1 MITNFGY
8 CCISEMLDDTIKV
21 NRGMREITFKEK
33 GLSYVS
39 DLSILNLQDCL
50 TILKHNI
57 KNNIVVYR
65 MSSDMFPWFSHYN
78 IEDLPNFNVIHKLLK
93 NIGDFILD
101 NNIRSG
107 FHPAQFCILSSEKQ
121 HVVKNSI
128 DELNKTAKILDL
140 MGLPATNFYS
150 INIHL
155 NSTKPTLE
163 ASANRFIENFQYL
176 TQSAKNRLTV
186 ENDDKLAQFTIQ
198 DLYRLI
204 HLKVN
209 IPIIADSLHHY
220 CHSSGHSWEDSFK
233 LATSTW
239 KNIKPLCH
247 HSSSKKIH
255 EDDTATLQ
263 SHSDFL
269 YEKFEN
275 YDIAVDVELECKKK
289 DIALL
294 KYRKDYM

>member
-1 MITNFGY
+1 MSVNFGY
-8 CCISEMLDDTIKV
+8 CCISELVDKEIKV
-21 NRGMREITFKEK
+21 NRGMIKKTFDEK
-33 GLSYVS
+33 GINYVS
-39 DLSILNLQDCL
+39 ELIILNLADCL
-50 TILKHNI
+50 KILKHNV
-57 KNNIVVYR
+57 KNDIFVYR

-78 IEDLPNFNVIHKLLK
+78 LEDLPNFDKIHKILK
-93 NIGDFILD
+93 DIGNFISD

-121 HVVKNSI
+121 HVVDNSI

-140 MGLPATNFYS
+140 MALPANNFYS

-163 ASANRFIENFQYL
+163 ASANRFCENFQHL
-176 TQSAKNRLTV
+176 SQSAKNRLTV
-186 ENDDKLAQFTIQ
+186 ENDDKQAQFTIQ
-198 DLYRLI
+198 DLYKLI

-220 CHSSGHSWEDSFK
+220 CHSSNYSWEDSFK
-233 LATSTW
+233 LALSTW
-239 KNIKPLCH
+239 KNIRPLCH
-247 HSSSKKIH
+247 HSSSKKLH
-255 EDDTATLQ
+255 EDNTATLQ
-263 SHSDFL
+263 SHSDYL

-275 YDIAVDVELECKKK
+275 FGIDVDVELECKRK

-294 KYRKDYM
+294 KYRKDYE